1 MSNKLMVSYA
11 PHIRDDESVRDTM
24 LDVLIALIPA
34 FIFIFW
40 VFGIRGWMVVGV
52 TVLSCVLS
60 EYVWCRLLKKKN
72 TVSDLSAVV
81 TGVLL
86 AFTLPST
93 IPLWMCAIGGIFAI
107 IVAKQF
113 FGGIGH
119 NILNPA
125 LCARAF
131 MLASWPVDMTSYIAP
146 FMNPFSPD
154 AVTSATP
161 LAMSDG
167 VTYYNLISGQ
177 IGGSI
182 GEVSSILLI
191 IGGLYLI
198 LRKKITPAIPLGFIL
213 SVGVFGFIFSKDGLF
228 AGNPIFSVF
237 SGGVILGAIFMAT
250 DYVTSP
256 VTLKGQIIYSVLGGF
271 ITVIIRTYGGY
282 PEGVTYAILL
292 MNIATPLL
300 DKYIQPRKYG
310 YKRIRK
316 AKEVR

>member
-1 MSNKLMVSYA
+1 MSDKLLVSYA

-24 LDVLIALIPA
+24 LDVLIALVPA
-34 FIFIFW
+34 FLFVFW
-40 VFGIRGWMVVGV
+40 VFGIRGWLVVGV

-60 EYVWCRLLKKKN
+60 EYIWNKCLKRKN
-72 TVSDLSAVV
+72 TTGDLSAVV

-93 IPLWMCAIGGIFAI
+93 IPLWMCVIGGVFAI

-113 FGGIGH
+113 YGGIGH

-131 MLASWPVDMTSYIAP
+131 MLASWPVDMTNYIAP
-146 FMNPFSPD
+146 FMNPFSAD

-161 LAMSDG
+161 LAMSEG
-167 VTYYNLISGQ
+167 VSYYNLISGQ

-182 GEVSSILLI
+182 GEVSSICLLI
-191 IGGLYLI
+191 GGVYLA
-198 LRKKITPAIPLGFIL
+198 LRKKITPTIPLGYIL

-228 AGNPIFSVF
+228 AGNPVFSMF
-237 SGGVILGAIFMAT
+237 SGGVMLGGIFMAT

-256 VTLKGQIIYSVLGGF
+256 VTFLGQLIYSVVGGF

-310 YKRIRK
+310 YKKIKK
-316 AKEVR
+316 AKEV

>member
-1 MSNKLMVSYA
+1 MDKKLLVSYA

-34 FIFIFW
+34 FLFMFW
-40 VFGIRGWMVVGV
+40 VFGIRGWLVVGV
-52 TVLSCVLS
+52 TVLSCVFS
-60 EYVWCRLLKKKN
+60 EYVWNKLLKKPN
-72 TVSDLSAVV
+72 TIGDLSAVV

-86 AFTLPST
+86 SFTLPST
-93 IPLWMCAIGGIFAI
+93 IPLWMCVIGGVFAI

-113 FGGIGH
+113 YGGIGH

-146 FMNPFSPD
+146 FMNPFSAD

-161 LAMSDG
+161 IAMPENVS
-167 VTYYNLISGQ
+167 YYNLISGQ

-182 GEVSSILLI
+182 GEVSSIALLI
-191 IGGLYLI
+191 GGIYLI
-198 LRKKITPAIPLGFIL
+198 IRKKITPTIPLGFIL
-213 SVGVFGFIFSKDGLF
+213 SVGIFGFIFSKDGLF

-237 SGGVILGAIFMAT
+237 SGGVMLGGIFMAT

-256 VTLKGQIIYSVLGGF
+256 ITFKGQLIYSVLGGF

-300 DKYIQPRKYG
+300 DKYIQPRKFG
-310 YKRIRK
+310 YRKIKK
-316 AKEVR
+316 AKEV

>member
-1 MSNKLMVSYA
+1 MRDKLIVSYA

-34 FIFIFW
+34 FIFVFW
-40 VFGIRGWMVVGV
+40 VFGIRGWLVVAV
-52 TVLSCVLS
+52 TVFSCVLS
-60 EYVWCRLLKKKN
+60 EFIWNKCLKKKN
-72 TVSDLSAVV
+72 TIGDLSAVV

-86 AFTLPST
+86 SFTLPST
-93 IPLWMCAIGGIFAI
+93 IPLWMCAVGGVFAI

-113 FGGIGH
+113 YGGIGH

-161 LAMSDG
+161 LAASEG
-167 VTYYNLISGQ
+167 ISYYNLISGQ

-191 IGGLYLI
+191 IGGIYLV
-198 LRKKITPAIPLGFIL
+198 LRKKITPTIPLGYIL
-213 SVGVFGFIFSKDGLF
+213 SVGVFGFVFSKDGLF
-228 AGNPIFSVF
+228 TGNAVFSMF
-237 SGGVILGAIFMAT
+237 SGGVILGGIYMAT

-256 VTLKGQIIYSVLGGF
+256 VTFKGQLIYSVMAGF

-310 YKRIRK
+310 FKPVK
-316 AKEVR
+316 NAKEV

>member
-1 MSNKLMVSYA
+1 MRDKLTVSYA

-24 LDVLIALIPA
+24 LDVLIALVPA

-52 TVLSCVLS
+52 TVFFSVLS
-60 EYVWCRLLKKKN
+60 EYIWNRCIKRKN
-72 TVSDLSAVV
+72 TIGDLSAVV

-93 IPLWMCAIGGIFAI
+93 IPLWMCAIGGVFAI

-113 FGGIGH
+113 FGGLGH

-131 MLASWPVDMTSYIAP
+131 MLASWPVEMTSYIAP

-161 LAMSDG
+161 LVAPEG
-167 VTYYNLISGQ
+167 VSYYNLISGQ

-182 GEVSSILLI
+182 GEVSSILII

-198 LRKKITPAIPLGFIL
+198 LRKKITVTIPLGYIL
-213 SVGVFGFIFSKDGLF
+213 SVGFFGFVFSKEGLF
-228 AGNPIFSVF
+228 CGNPLFSVF
-237 SGGVILGAIFMAT
+237 SGGVMLGGIFMAT

-256 VTLKGQIIYSVLGGF
+256 VTFKGQVIYSVVAGF

-300 DKYIQPRKYG
+300 DKYIMPRKYG
-310 YKRIRK
+310 YKRIKK
-316 AKEVR
+316 AREV

>member
-1 MSNKLMVSYA
+1 MRDKLIVSYA

-24 LDVLIALIPA
+24 LDVLIALVPA
-34 FIFIFW
+34 FLFIFW

-52 TVLSCVLS
+52 TVFSCVLS
-60 EYVWCRLLKKKN
+60 EYLWNRILKKKN
-72 TVSDLSAVV
+72 TIGDLSAVV

-113 FGGIGH
+113 YGGIGH

-146 FMNPFSPD
+146 FLNPFSAD
-154 AVTSATP
+154 VVTSATP
-161 LAMSDG
+161 LAVSDG
-167 VTYYNLISGQ
+167 VSYYNLISGQ

-182 GEVSSILLI
+182 GEVSSILLL
-191 IGGLYLI
+191 IGGIYLV
-198 LRKKITPAIPLGFIL
+198 LRKKITPTIPLGYIL
-213 SVGVFGFIFSKDGLF
+213 SVGLFGFIFSKDGLF
-228 AGNPIFSVF
+228 AGNPIFSMF
-237 SGGVILGAIFMAT
+237 SGGVMLGGIFMAT

-256 VTLKGQIIYSVLGGF
+256 VTFAGQLIYAIMGGF

-292 MNIATPLL
+292 MNILTPLL

-310 YKRIRK
+310 YNRVKK
-316 AKEVR
+316 AKEV